1 MDSPEPIS
9 QLILH
14 MVVWSAW
21 LIGPIIG
28 MVFGAKVFRAL
39 FKKWLPELPST
50 AWNDK

>member
-1 MDSPEPIS
+1 MGSPEPIS
-9 QLILH
+9 QFILH
-14 MVVWSAW
+14 MAIWSAY

-28 MVFGAKVFRAL
+28 VVLGAYIFRAI

>member
-14 MVVWSAW
+14 MVVWSAY
-21 LIGPIIG
+21 LFGPIIG
-28 MVFGAKVFRAL
+28 MVLGAKIFWLV